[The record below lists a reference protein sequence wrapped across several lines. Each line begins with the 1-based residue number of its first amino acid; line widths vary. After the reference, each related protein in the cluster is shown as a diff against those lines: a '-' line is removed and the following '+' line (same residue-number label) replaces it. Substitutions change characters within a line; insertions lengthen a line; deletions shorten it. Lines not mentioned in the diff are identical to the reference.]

1 MASVAAAV
9 AEYDAWCEAHGGA
22 GAFAEEAEAVDRLRR
37 ALDVAFEDA
46 ERSSSPLDAL
56 IETARALLDD
66 DPRSSATV
74 PDERWDET
82 RRASTRATR
91 ALEAVGDHAVAGF
104 VRVADLAGSPDAEA
118 VACAVLRAFARAAES
133 PRDAFVAVL
142 ERLHVRAEQLRR
154 QLRRG
159 EPVHSAAEALGWRL
173 AAECLRAMPT
183 LLARRRRDP
192 ALHALDADP
201 LVRRV
206 EAIAIEAEAHAFAT
220 EGEDEG
226 LPGTSEG
233 TTEGTSG
240 LPGWASP
247 AEALEAA
254 RAYRRS
260 ATRLFAEY
268 ASPYDANANANANAR
283 EGGKHAKDTTDA
295 RVVRLCLEWV
305 ARDPSPETLRL
316 AAAATRARRADDVET
331 LFRVATTVESN
342 DVGDSITIHDDAV
355 TTAPLS
361 VVGAVVLAGAWLVAA
376 EEKTPFPE
384 PFATDVASPCRSAE
398 ASFRKRPERVAEHVA
413 AAFAAADGESLW
425 ETVPS
430 SSRDSVRSALNA
442 AVVHF
447 AAIAFRRCGEKGA
460 APREEDVSLKRGN
473 AAPRRGDDKKV
484 ETKNVGDVGEARRR
498 RAFAR
503 ALVALE
509 MRVER
514 APSPA
519 FRELARLAHAR
530 LLTGVDDDARFFL
543 LARRIAKTKTKTKTK
558 TETETSRDPDASPA
572 MRALYVS
579 RLRRETHRALEVSNG
594 SRDSKTNA
602 SSPFA
607 RAEVVD
613 LVLDATRGAIRTLSE
628 AASRIDNRADV
639 EDPDSDELP
648 ESDEDADALVAGL
661 NFFRF
666 VLGRARG
673 GLLRADDMRRDV
685 AGVWSRRALV
695 ETHVAAPAAAWARST
710 LARLDDGEGAS
721 SLAQAKKKTEEG
733 TEDAA
738 ALRSWRRRMGAE
750 HVLEAARF
758 VSELCDDP

>member
-82 RRASTRATR
+82 RRASTQAARGRRSATTRWPVSCASRISRDRRTPKRSPAPCSAPSRAPRSRPATR
-91 ALEAVGDHAVAGF
+91 S
-104 VRVADLAGSPDAEA
+104 SP
-118 VACAVLRAFARAAES
+118 CWSGCTFARSSFGASFGAAS
-133 PRDAFVAVL
+133 
-142 ERLHVRAEQLRR
+142 RAL
-154 QLRRG
+154 G
-159 EPVHSAAEALGWRL
+159 GEALGWRL

-260 ATRLFAEY
+260 ATRLFADTRLRRERE
-268 ASPYDANANANANAR
+268 R
-283 EGGKHAKDTTDA
+283 EGT
-295 RVVRLCLEWV
+295 R
-305 ARDPSPETLRL
+305 
-316 AAAATRARRADDVET
+316 TRAKVANTRKTPPMHASCVCVSSGWLGTRVRRRSGWRRRRARSARRDVET
-331 LFRVATTVESN
+331 LFRVATTVASN
-342 DVGDSITIHDDAV
+342 DVGDSITTHDDADA
-355 TTAPLS
+355 TAPLPLS

-384 PFATDVASPCRSAE
+384 PFATDIASPCRSAE

-543 LARRIAKTKTKTKTK
+543 LARRIAKTKTKSKTK

-639 EDPDSDELP
+639 EDPESDELP

-695 ETHVAAPAAAWARST
+695 ETHVAAPAAAWRARRSRGST
-710 LARLDDGEGAS
+710 TARALRVS
-721 SLAQAKKKTEEG
+721 RRQKKKP
-733 TEDAA
+733 
-738 ALRSWRRRMGAE
+738 RRERRTPRRYARGAG
-750 HVLEAARF
+750 AWAP
-758 VSELCDDP
+758 STS

>member
-1 MASVAAAV
+1 M
-9 AEYDAWCEAHGGA
+9 
-22 GAFAEEAEAVDRLRR
+22 
-37 ALDVAFEDA
+37 
-46 ERSSSPLDAL
+46 
-56 IETARALLDD
+56 
-66 DPRSSATV
+66 
-74 PDERWDET
+74 
-82 RRASTRATR
+82 
-91 ALEAVGDHAVAGF
+91 
-104 VRVADLAGSPDAEA
+104 
-118 VACAVLRAFARAAES
+118 
-133 PRDAFVAVL
+133 
-142 ERLHVRAEQLRR
+142 
-154 QLRRG
+154 
-159 EPVHSAAEALGWRL
+159 HSAAEALGWRL
-173 AAECLRAMPT
+173 AAECSGDAFRS
-183 LLARRRRDP
+183 ARRRRDP

-201 LVRRV
+201 LVRSV

-247 AEALEAA
+247 AEALEAG

-283 EGGKHAKDTTDA
+283 EGCKHAKDTTDA

-473 AAPRRGDDKKV
+473 AAPRRGDDEKDSYDV
-484 ETKNVGDVGEARRR
+484 GVGDVGEARRR

-543 LARRIAKTKTKTKTK
+543 LARRIAKTKTKTKT
-558 TETETSRDPDASPA
+558 ETKTSRDPDASPA

-639 EDPDSDELP
+639 EDPESDELP

>member
-1 MASVAAAV
+1 MVAPVSFRASDVRVGRPRTGKTRGVGTRSMASVAAAV

-91 ALEAVGDHAVAGF
+91 AGGGRDHAVAAF
-104 VRVADLAGSPDAEA
+104 VRVRISRDRRTPA
-118 VACAVLRAFARAAES
+118 VACAVLRAFARAAEP

-142 ERLHVRAEQLRR
+142 ERLHVRAGFGASFG
-154 QLRRG
+154 G
-159 EPVHSAAEALGWRL
+159 EPVHSAAEALGWRPPPS
-173 AAECLRAMPT
+173 ASARCRPRGGGATPRSTRWTRT
-183 LLARRRRDP
+183 LCRRRGDRD
-192 ALHALDADP
+192 
-201 LVRRV
+201 RSG
-206 EAIAIEAEAHAFAT
+206 AHAFAT
-220 EGEDEG
+220 EGEDEFFRGLPEGLPRG
-226 LPGTSEG
+226 LPGFRVG
-233 TTEGTSG
+233 RPRRRRGG
-240 LPGWASP
+240 ARLPP
-247 AEALEAA
+247 K
-254 RAYRRS
+254 RRVFS
-260 ATRLFAEY
+260 RSTRLPRRERERERERARRWQTRERHHRCTRR
-268 ASPYDANANANANAR
+268 ASVSR
-283 EGGKHAKDTTDA
+283 VGGSG
-295 RVVRLCLEWV
+295 
-305 ARDPSPETLRL
+305 PSPETLRL

-503 ALVALE
+503 A
-509 MRVER
+509 RRSGER
-514 APSPA
+514 AWS
-519 FRELARLAHAR
+519 ARPVL
-530 LLTGVDDDARFFL
+530 RFGS
-543 LARRIAKTKTKTKTK
+543 
-558 TETETSRDPDASPA
+558 SR
-572 MRALYVS
+572 
-579 RLRRETHRALEVSNG
+579 G
-594 SRDSKTNA
+594 SR
-602 SSPFA
+602 
-607 RAEVVD
+607 
-613 LVLDATRGAIRTLSE
+613 TR
-628 AASRIDNRADV
+628 V
-639 EDPDSDELP
+639 
-648 ESDEDADALVAGL
+648 
-661 NFFRF
+661 
-666 VLGRARG
+666 
-673 GLLRADDMRRDV
+673 
-685 AGVWSRRALV
+685 
-695 ETHVAAPAAAWARST
+695 
-710 LARLDDGEGAS
+710 
-721 SLAQAKKKTEEG
+721 
-733 TEDAA
+733 
-738 ALRSWRRRMGAE
+738 
-750 HVLEAARF
+750 
-758 VSELCDDP
+758 C